1 MSRLSAKERKTK
13 LAKLRHMMIKE
24 FKDELTSLKI
34 ILDKMEKLDIIRQ
47 QLTEIDEIIDEM
59 EEWTTKNIYILK
71 NLDKNNIEK

>member
-1 MSRLSAKERKTK
+1 
-13 LAKLRHMMIKE
+13 MIKE

-47 QLTEIDEIIDEM
+47 QLTEIDEIIDEI